1 MRPAPK
7 ASENDDGYEK
17 EIESREIMKV
27 AKKSQLFYNRK
38 EKTFSLETEKRLNFA
53 SERFRDFSAL
63 RPCTNGRGGRV

>member
-27 AKKSQLFYNRK
+27 AKKSQLFSIYDR
-38 EKTFSLETEKRLNFA
+38 ETVVY
-53 SERFRDFSAL
+53 DFL
-63 RPCTNGRGGRV
+63 